1 MEKGRRKMMKKL
13 MKREEG
19 ISALEYILIALVIA
33 LVIVI
38 GASVL
43 GSNMND
49 KFDEAGTQLGN
60 ANVPAVPS

>member
-1 MEKGRRKMMKKL
+1 MLKKMIQKTKK
-13 MKREEG
+13 EEG

-43 GSNMND
+43 GSNMNS
-49 KFDEAGTQLGN
+49 KFDEAGTEIGN
-60 ANVPAVPS
+60 ASVPAIPS

>member
-1 MEKGRRKMMKKL
+1 MGKINDVVKK
-13 MKREEG
+13 KEG

-43 GSNMND
+43 GKNMNV
-49 KFDEAGTQLGN
+49 KFDAAGN
-60 ANVPAVPS
+60 AIGAANAPAIPGE

>member
-1 MEKGRRKMMKKL
+1 MKNQL

-38 GASVL
+38 GAAAL
-43 GSNMND
+43 GTSMNTQ
-49 KFDEAGTQLGN
+49 FDN
-60 ANVPAVPS
+60 ASSKVDNP